1 VTDQMLVQMM
11 DEARRLSEK
20 LEAGLKA
27 LRDASADYANAE
39 HRYREARAKAYLQ
52 AAGTVGEREARAD
65 MLTGELRL
73 QRDLADGMRSS
84 ALEAVRSRRQQLSA
98 LQSLLA
104 AHRAEAEY
112 VRTTGGTGA

>member
-1 VTDQMLVQMM
+1 MSDVNLSEMLA
-11 DEARRLSEK
+11 EARRLSEK

-27 LRDASADYANAE
+27 LRDSATDYANAE
-39 HRYREARAKAYLQ
+39 HKYREARAKAYLQ
-52 AAGTVGEREARAD
+52 TSGTVGEREARAD
-65 MLTGELRL
+65 VLTGELRL

-104 AHRAEAEY
+104 AHRAEADY
-112 VRTTGGTGA
+112 VRTAGGGGA